1 MTNQESLNF
10 NELLINA
17 GVTPTPVRILVYRF
31 LNQSKSPA
39 SLADIESALESVDK
53 STVSRTLNTFRKHHL
68 VHAFN
73 DGSGSL
79 KYEICNS
86 KKNEDSSGRHVH
98 FHCEN
103 CGKTL
108 CLTQLQVPSVDLP
121 SGYIVREA
129 TYLITG
135 ICDDCSKKVSGYE

>member
-68 VHAFN
+68 VHAF
-73 DGSGSL
+73 
-79 KYEICNS
+79 
-86 KKNEDSSGRHVH
+86 
-98 FHCEN
+98 
-103 CGKTL
+103 
-108 CLTQLQVPSVDLP
+108 
-121 SGYIVREA
+121 
-129 TYLITG
+129 
-135 ICDDCSKKVSGYE
+135 